1 MRKFLVPPILLMAI
15 ASLAFGQ
22 TPGAE
27 TKSRVNPL
35 VGNWKANLSKSQR
48 DPNHQFQS
56 LALRIEVSS
65 DDGAL
70 LLTFT
75 GINMSGKEVSVIRK
89 LQPDGKERPVAE
101 ANGIVEVSRWVGP
114 QTLES
119 VARKD
124 GAVIGEGRYEVS
136 SDGKTLTSKVK
147 GTDAKGRLFEQLI
160 VFDRD

>member
-15 ASLAFGQ
+15 VSLAFGQ
-22 TPGAE
+22 TPGVE
-27 TKSRVNPL
+27 TKPRVNLL

-56 LALRIEVSS
+56 LALRIESS

-70 LLTFT
+70 LLTFR
-75 GINMSGKEVSVIRK
+75 GINMSGKEESVIRK
-89 LQPDGKERPVAE
+89 IQPDGKERPVAE
-101 ANGIVEVSRWVGP
+101 ADGIVEVSRWVGP

-119 VARKD
+119 VARKN
-124 GAVIGEGRYEVS
+124 GTVIGEGRYEVS

-147 GTDAKGRLFEQLI
+147 GTDAKGRQFEQFV